1 MFKKNVI
8 VLTVAVILCYIQP
21 LHGSVDETET
31 NTVTEEPKNTT
42 GSERVGRSMHRE
54 CNSSLSSKCLKIR
67 VLSFLEDL
75 SSHDELRLL
84 PGLSIVRENQ
94 TNVTSAKEMAA
105 ELSRQFPGK
114 PEEKL
119 NQFILYSL
127 QNYLDGH
134 SLKYRLL
141 DAETS
146 KEAMNMAKGDAENL
160 ARKSGGG
167 GGGGFGGGKGGGG
180 ALLAAAMMMKGKE

>member
-31 NTVTEEPKNTT
+31 NTATEEPKNTT

-84 PGLSIVRENQ
+84 PGLSIVKENQ

-167 GGGGFGGGKGGGG
+167 GGFGGGKGGGG